1 MVIHL
6 QKGFAKLIFF
16 LVVSIAGATHNF
28 SFAQTNFTAICPQKK
43 IGKNDYL
50 QVQFKVEHASN
61 VESISPPPFKN
72 FSVVS
77 GPNQESGMTS
87 INGKVDQYV
96 SIGYLLKPNSPGN
109 YTIGPATAKV
119 DGKEFQSNSLSIQVT
134 NSSSTSPSTANNS
147 TNPLSLLGGNS
158 ASPFANLNFDL
169 PPEPTTHQ
177 FDDYILKKGE
187 NVNDKV
193 KKNLFI
199 KLDVSRTS
207 CYVGEPIVASFK
219 LCTRLR
225 SESTITDAPSFNG
238 FSVSE
243 MELNNNNSAGI
254 EKYNG
259 RDYNA
264 YTLRKV
270 QLYPLQAGTITL
282 DPLVADNKVTFIK
295 AEYADAQRGDLFFDM
310 MQNFADA
317 STPGDAIV
325 EQHVTLKSKPV
336 EIVVKPLPDENK
348 PADFRGSVGNF
359 TIQSSLQKDNI
370 TTDDAG
376 NLKIVISGAGN
387 IQLINAP
394 KITWPQ
400 GMDGYDAKVT
410 DGIDKFAVPMKGS
423 KTFTYPFTASKA
435 GTYTIPAVSFSY
447 FDPALVTYKT
457 LSTQPLIITVTK
469 GKGVTNNFY
478 AKNKIVET
486 PTTITDV
493 LKNYALYFI
502 AGIISLAGIIFW
514 IFQRNVSRKKLA
526 IVKTEPV
533 DVATAENLPKE
544 EPAFVI
550 PESPLEDAHVQ
561 LVNENSS
568 AFYGTLDASLKK
580 YLSAKFKVPAEE
592 LNKKRI
598 SEELDK
604 CNVGLGTSLRL
615 TSLMDTIELNLY
627 APASNIHHLKE
638 VYEKASEV
646 ISLLD
651 KQVC

>member
-1 MVIHL
+1 MVRYL
-6 QKGFAKLIFF
+6 QKGFAKLLFF
-16 LVVSIAGATHNF
+16 LVLLIALVAYNT
-28 SFAQTNFTAICPQKK
+28 SFAQANFTAICPQKK

-50 QVQFKVEHASN
+50 QVQFKVEHAAN
-61 VESISPPPFKN
+61 VESIDPPSFKN

-96 SIGYLLKPNSPGN
+96 SISYLLKPNSPGKF
-109 YTIGPATAKV
+109 TIAPATAKA
-119 DGKEFQSNSLSIQVT
+119 DGKEFQSNSLNVEVT
-134 NSSSTSPSTANNS
+134 NSSTTSSSSNNPANS
-147 TNPLSLLGGNS
+147 LSAFGGN
-158 ASPFANLNFDL
+158 SPFANLNFDF
-169 PPEPTTHQ
+169 PTEPVTHQ

-187 NVNDKV
+187 NVTDKV

-199 KLDVSRTS
+199 KLDVSKTS
-207 CYVGEPIVASFK
+207 CYVGEPITASFK
-219 LCTRLR
+219 LYTRLR

-243 MELNNNNSAGI
+243 MELNNNNSSGV
-254 EKYNG
+254 ERYNG
-259 RDYNA
+259 RDYNV

-270 QLYPLQAGTITL
+270 QLYPLQAGTVTL

-295 AEYADAQRGDLFFDM
+295 AEYAGAQSGDMFLDM

-317 STPGDAIV
+317 TSPRDAIV
-325 EQHVTLKSKPV
+325 EQHVTLQSKPV
-336 EIVVKPLPDENK
+336 EITVKPLPDENK
-348 PADFRGSVGNF
+348 PADFKGSVGNF

-394 KITWPQ
+394 KIIWPQ
-400 GMDGYDAKVT
+400 GMDGYEAKVT
-410 DGIDKFAVPMKGS
+410 DGIDKFSVPMKGS
-423 KTFTYPFTASKA
+423 KTFTYPFTVSKA

-447 FDPALVTYKT
+447 FDPALATYKT
-457 LSTQPLIITVTK
+457 LFTQPLVITITK
-469 GKGVTNNFY
+469 GKGIPNNPY
-478 AKNKIVET
+478 LKNKIVET
-486 PTTITDV
+486 PNTVISV
-493 LKNYALYFI
+493 IEKYALYFI
-502 AGIISLAGIIFW
+502 IGIISLAGIIFW
-514 IFQRNVSRKKLA
+514 IFKRNNSKKKA
-526 IVKTEPV
+526 SIIKTET
-533 DVATAENLPKE
+533 DASENNIAKE

-550 PESPLEDAHVQ
+550 PESPLEEAHQQ
-561 LVNENSS
+561 LVDENSA
-568 AFYGTLDASLKK
+568 AFYRILDASLKK

-598 SEELDK
+598 NEELDK

-615 TSLMDTIELNLY
+615 SSLMDNIELNLY
-627 APASNIHHLKE
+627 APASNVNHLKE

-646 ISLLD
+646 VSLLD

>member
-1 MVIHL
+1 MVRYL
-6 QKGFAKLIFF
+6 QKGFAKLLFF
-16 LVVSIAGATHNF
+16 LVLLIALVAYNT
-28 SFAQTNFTAICPQKK
+28 SFAQANFTAICPQKK

-61 VESISPPPFKN
+61 VESIDPPSFKN

-96 SIGYLLKPNSPGN
+96 SIGYVLKPSGPGKF
-109 YTIGPATAKV
+109 TIAPATAKA
-119 DGKEFQSNSLSIQVT
+119 DGKEFQSNPLNVEVT
-134 NSSSTSPSTANNS
+134 NSSATSSSSGNS
-147 TNPLSLLGGNS
+147 SNSLSAFGGN
-158 ASPFANLNFDL
+158 SPFANLNFDL
-169 PPEPTTHQ
+169 PTEPVTHQ

-187 NVNDKV
+187 NVTDKV

-199 KLDVSRTS
+199 QLDVSKTS
-207 CYVGEPIVASFK
+207 CYVGEPITASFK
-219 LCTRLR
+219 LYTRLR

-243 MELNNNNSAGI
+243 MELNNTNSSGV

-259 RDYNA
+259 RDFNV

-270 QLYPLQAGTITL
+270 QLYPLQPGKITL

-295 AEYADAQRGDLFFDM
+295 AEYASAQSGDMFLDM

-317 STPGDAIV
+317 TAPRDAIV
-325 EQHVTLKSKPV
+325 EQHVTLQSKPV
-336 EIVVKPLPDENK
+336 EITVKPLPDENK
-348 PADFRGSVGNF
+348 PADFKGCVGNF
-359 TIQSSLQKDNI
+359 SIQSSLQKNDI

-376 NLKIVISGAGN
+376 NLKIIISGAGN

-394 KITWPQ
+394 KIMWPQ
-400 GMDGYDAKVT
+400 GMDGYDAKIT
-410 DGIDKFAVPMKGS
+410 DHLDKLSVPMKGS
-423 KTFTYPFTASKA
+423 KIFTYPFTVSRA

-447 FDPALVTYKT
+447 FDPAFATYKT
-457 LSTQPLIITVTK
+457 LVTQPLVVTITK
-469 GKGVTNNFY
+469 GKGIANNPY
-478 AKNKIVET
+478 LKNKIVET
-486 PTTITDV
+486 PITV
-493 LKNYALYFI
+493 ISIVEKYALYFI
-502 AGIISLAGIIFW
+502 IGIISLAGIIFW
-514 IFQRNVSRKKLA
+514 IFNRNNTKKKSS
-526 IVKTEPV
+526 IVTAETDVHENKPVIEEPV
-533 DVATAENLPKE
+533 
-544 EPAFVI
+544 FVI
-550 PESPLEDAHVQ
+550 PESPLEEAHQQ
-561 LVNENSS
+561 LVDENSA
-568 AFYGTLDASLKK
+568 AFYRVLDASLKK

-598 SEELDK
+598 NEELDK

-615 TSLMDTIELNLY
+615 TSLMDNIELNLY
-627 APASNIHHLKE
+627 APASNVNQLKE

-646 ISLLD
+646 VSLLD